1 MIPNV
6 VPALLGRVAMM
17 EAMIITSQDERW
29 WAWLVVSLALCSRH
43 HNKNCGSVMRAEART
58 KAQPTKTTTTS
69 LTLGQSVIIIMA
81 PINSNC
87 HQGGLLCPEFFRLS
101 CSSPRRDR
109 QTSNEQTDRTDRPR
123 PLKSVCL
130 NRHFKA
136 TCNNQL
142 DRRRLSLLTPTT
154 ATSTNTIVPRYGH
167 EHPTN
172 DDIPM
177 HANQI
182 HHRGSP
188 MMIPMHDSHQ

>member
-1 MIPNV
+1 V
-6 VPALLGRVAMM
+6 GFVGCVFGSLLP
-17 EAMIITSQDERW
+17 SQQELRFRD
-29 WAWLVVSLALCSRH
+29 ASRGTHKGTTDLNH
-43 HNKNCGSVMRAEART
+43 HFAHPGTVF
-58 KAQPTKTTTTS
+58 
-69 LTLGQSVIIIMA
+69 IIMA
-81 PINSNC
+81 SINSN
-87 HQGGLLCPEFFRLS
+87 HQGGLLCPEFFLPAHLKVDRLTS
-101 CSSPRRDR
+101 NKQTDGHTDR
-109 QTSNEQTDRTDRPR
+109 QTDRQTDRPR
-123 PLKSVCL
+123 RLQSVVCL